1 MEIEARKEI
10 PSQVNNRFQV
20 DEMRDINIIEWNKKR
35 KLQGF
40 QLDLVRPKHKCRVES
55 SSSSSSE
62 DESMID
68 ESPVLESA
76 NNHTV
81 NSRTD
86 AAFLDD
92 SSEHESAKD
101 SNSFIEDSDTSM
113 SVNDDAKLEADCAN
127 TYLSVNRLNYS
138 EDETF
143 IDSNYNPSYDDP
155 DTQAMENTEQH
166 LLIYS
171 EYVKDSSDD
180 QSIDKEF
187 EDFLYSNGVKPD
199 KYILPSGKLILN
211 QEAESS
217 ERPPTI
223 DQEFEEYFSALML

>member
-1 MEIEARKEI
+1 
-10 PSQVNNRFQV
+10 V

-40 QLDLVRPKHKCRVES
+40 QLDLVRPKHKCRVE

-127 TYLSVNRLNYS
+127 TYLSGNLPLLVL
-138 EDETF
+138 
-143 IDSNYNPSYDDP
+143 SYKCVCI
-155 DTQAMENTEQH
+155 T
-166 LLIYS
+166 I
-171 EYVKDSSDD
+171 
-180 QSIDKEF
+180 SITK
-187 EDFLYSNGVKPD
+187 KI
-199 KYILPSGKLILN
+199 K
-211 QEAESS
+211 SS
-217 ERPPTI
+217 EI
-223 DQEFEEYFSALML
+223 VFI